1 MADPEEVSE
10 VAPELVARAAAI
22 DVAKAS
28 GVVCT
33 RVPHERIEGRRVQRL
48 ETVGADTDSI
58 LALADRLVDQGVE
71 RVVMEATGVYWKPWF
86 FLLEARG
93 LECWLV
99 NARDVKNVPGRPK
112 TDRLDAVW
120 LCKLNERGMLR
131 ASFVPPRPVRELRD
145 LTRTRASL
153 IRDRTRSKQ
162 RVEKLLEDAQIKLSS
177 VVSDLFGV
185 SGRAMMDAL
194 VAGERDPLV
203 LAELARG
210 RARVKLDQLRAAL
223 RGGFTEHHAFM
234 LTTLLEV
241 VDYLEQQT
249 DRLSARIEEHLTAMD
264 PPHGPGDGPGDGP
277 GAGTGADR
285 STGEVRPGLL
295 ALIDKITEI
304 PGVGQR
310 AAQVILAEIGTDMG
324 QFPTADHLASWA
336 KLTPRTIQSGAVNTT
351 GRTGKGNSWL
361 RGALGEAAAAAART
375 DTFLGVRYRRLV
387 KRRGHKRALVAV
399 ARSILVIIWHLI
411 NDPDA
416 VYQDLGPDWHTRL
429 GDPKRKTRDLI
440 RQLEK
445 LGHQVT
451 LTPVPDPAI

>member
-1 MADPEEVSE
+1 MSDPQEVSE
-10 VAPELVARAAAI
+10 EAPELVDRAAAV

-33 RVPHERIEGRRVQRL
+33 RVPHETVAGRRVQRL
-48 ETVGADTDSI
+48 ETVAADTDSI
-58 LALADRLVDQGVE
+58 LALGDRLRCLGIE

-86 FLLEARG
+86 FLLEACG
-93 LECWLV
+93 LQVWLV

-131 ASFVPPRPVRELRD
+131 ASFVPPREIRELRD
-145 LTRTRASL
+145 LTRTRTVL
-153 IRDRTRSKQ
+153 VRDRTRAKQ

-177 VVSDLFGV
+177 VVADLFGV

-194 VAGERDPLV
+194 VAGERDPAV
-203 LAELARG
+203 LADLARG
-210 RARVKLDQLRAAL
+210 RARVRTEQLRAAL
-223 RGGFTEHHAFM
+223 RGGFTEHHAFT
-234 LTTLLEV
+234 LTVQLAV
-241 VDYLEQQT
+241 VDFLGQQI
-249 DRLSARIEEHLTAMD
+249 DRLSARIEEHLAAME
-264 PPHGPGDGPGDGP
+264 PPHGPTGPAPGP
-277 GAGTGADR
+277 PPPGPQ
-285 STGEVRPGLL
+285 RPGLL
-295 ALIDKITEI
+295 ALVDKLTAI
-304 PGVGQR
+304 PGVGER
-310 AAQVILAEIGTDMG
+310 AAQTILAEIGTDMS

-351 GRTGKGNSWL
+351 GRTGKGNPWL

-375 DTFLGVRYRRLV
+375 DTHLGTRFKRLV
-387 KRRGHKRALVAV
+387 KRRGYQRALVAV
-399 ARSILVIIWHLI
+399 ARSILVIVWHLV

-416 VYQDLGPDWHTRL
+416 VYQDLGADWFTRQ
-429 GDPKRKTRDLI
+429 GDPARKARDLI

-451 LTPVPDPAI
+451 LTPTTEPA